1 MMQYKPFKTFVL
13 ACAMVLIAASTGL
26 GFLFLRSDDPVR
38 FLRSDDPV
46 RDELQDIA
54 VGCELPGADAGLLK
68 SRLDMIVEEHGVDY
82 IISEN
87 SRGGAFLR
95 AGLGVQKLYRD
106 GVEID
111 NLSTV
116 GTQ

>member
-38 FLRSDDPV
+38 
-46 RDELQDIA
+46 DELQEIA
-54 VGCELPGADAGLLK
+54 VGCELPGADADLLK